1 MKQEHMERILKIGVQ
16 LSAERDLNRL
26 LDQLLTCAM
35 ELSHC
40 DAGTLYLL
48 DGDVLR
54 FKIMRNREGDT
65 VGVLQLSNA
74 MDGEGAVRPFA

>member
-1 MKQEHMERILKIGVQ
+1 MKGPRR
-16 LSAERDLNRL
+16 LSVL
-26 LDQLLTCAM
+26 
-35 ELSHC
+35 LSHPHLDHLIGLFGSQPFSDPDMEIHLYGQTAGGMEA
-40 DAGTLYLL
+40 DA
-48 DGDVLR
+48 LR

>member
-1 MKQEHMERILKIGVQ
+1 MKREHLERILKIGVQ

-35 ELSHC
+35 ELSCC

-54 FKIMRNREGDT
+54 FKIMRNNTMQVYSGGD
-65 VGVLQLSNA
+65 GK
-74 MDGEGAVRPFA
+74 DHDR